1 MSEIITIN
9 TMNNSFRV
17 GQDKDSFNSIEQF
30 FEYEKNR
37 RSDINEHLETIKRYS
52 QECQHIT
59 EMGVRNVV
67 STWAFLSGNPKT
79 YVGVDILPCPIEKAE
94 QLAKERG
101 IDFSFVQADTL
112 DPKFSIE
119 QTDLLFID
127 TWHIYRQL
135 VQELRIHGNKA
146 RKYIILHDTTSFG
159 EEDEGH
165 WEEYSKLAGQAG
177 EKRGLWP
184 AIMEFLEDN
193 PHWGLLE
200 RHTHNNGLTILARR

>member
-9 TMNNSFRV
+9 TMNNSMTISHDT
-17 GQDKDSFNSIEQF
+17 GSFTSIEQF
-30 FEYEKNR
+30 FEYEKNKP
-37 RSDINEHLETIKRYS
+37 SDINQHLETIKKYS
-52 QECQHIT
+52 QQCPHIT

-67 STWAFLSGNPKT
+67 STWAFLSGNPKK
-79 YVGVDILPCPIEKAE
+79 YIGVDILPCPIQKAE

-101 IDFSFVQADTL
+101 IDFSFIQADTL
-112 DPKFSIE
+112 DPNFSIE
-119 QTDLLFID
+119 PTDLLFID

-159 EEDEGH
+159 EQDEGH
-165 WEEYSKLAGQAG
+165 WDEYSKRVGQPG

-184 AIMEFLEDN
+184 AIMEFLDEN
-193 PHWGLLE
+193 PHWTLLE